1 MNRQLIIGLC
11 AYVAVMVLLL
21 VIGRLLEEL

>member
-11 AYVAVMVLLL
+11 AYVAVMFLLL
-21 VIGRLLEEL
+21 IVGRLLGEL

>member
-11 AYVAVMVLLL
+11 AYVAVMFLLL
-21 VIGRLLEEL
+21 VIGKLQEVL